1 MSAAANAAG
10 YLYATGRLPGTT
22 SNARLPETTSKQADA
37 PRTPRIEYRKRRSYA
52 LPSPLTQPVFQLTH
66 S

>member
-22 SNARLPETTSKQADA
+22 TDSRRPETTGNKQADA
-37 PRTPRIEYRKRRSYA
+37 PRTPRIEYRKRRPYA
-52 LPSPLTQPVFQLTH
+52 LPLTQSVFQLTH